1 MRDVMARMTDA
12 YIAGL
17 KPKTVGYEI
26 SDPQQRGLR
35 VAVYPSGRR
44 TFIVRYRFD
53 GRSKKLSLQ
62 PGISLAAA
70 RKAASDALF
79 KVSQGEDPSGE
90 RAAKRRSKETV
101 LDIAGEFLT

>member
-1 MRDVMARMTDA
+1 MARMTDA

-17 KPKTVGYEI
+17 KPKAVGYEL

-53 GRSKKLSLQ
+53 GRSKKLTLLRPARLPLMRYFRSPRVTTQ
-62 PGISLAAA
+62 PR
-70 RKAASDALF
+70 RKA
-79 KVSQGEDPSGE
+79 SGV
-90 RAAKRRSKETV
+90 V
-101 LDIAGEFLT
+101 LKKL